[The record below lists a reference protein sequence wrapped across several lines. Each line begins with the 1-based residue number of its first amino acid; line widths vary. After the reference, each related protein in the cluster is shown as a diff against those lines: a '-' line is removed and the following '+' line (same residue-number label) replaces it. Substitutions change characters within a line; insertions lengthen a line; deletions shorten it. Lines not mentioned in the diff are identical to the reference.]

1 MSKKFSPY
9 QQAMRHNRM
18 KYFEKCVLPFIYE
31 YDVSAPNEHCFK
43 VVDTPKGDLTIYPKG
58 DKIQLQN
65 GSWISKDIVQ
75 WLQQVKIIN
84 EKIPSFKNWLHDLKN

>member
-43 VVDTPKGDLTIYPKG
+43 VVDTPKGYLTIYPKG
-58 DKIQLQN
+58 NTIAKWLLDIKRYCAMVAA
-65 GSWISKDIVQ
+65 SKDY
-75 WLQQVKIIN
+75 K
-84 EKIPSFKNWLHDLKN
+84 